1 MFQVRHTECAS
12 DSENMSS
19 APTPT
24 GSSNRIFL
32 ARQHP
37 VLARYVA
44 RLPAAAQFL
53 RLPPSSLYP
62 KFTARLV
69 QFLPFNLFSELVEE
83 CWRNQSALPN
93 VHTLVNMRL
102 DYHGAQ
108 HDTFNI
114 DDYRAETMAL
124 RRYCV
129 RKTFAFFLHV
139 EFMGAGNVV
148 DYCSLMPHGLRLH
161 ATHKQTNRNM
171 FVAEFCWCCFE
182 RYKAM
187 LMDGTWGQAGNRAKL
202 TLSVMRLRDE
212 CFSAEVILQ
221 LLARPKWRIVKPS
234 QACPE
239 IEPDHT
245 DAICDGSCTE
255 TEIDSDSASETEA
268 REDQN
273 MAADADV
280 VKSEVES
287 EAKDNLVE
295 VKTEVMSGVM
305 SGVKSE
311 VKSEANDNLVEVK
324 SEVMSPLMPEVKS
337 EVKSDAKLEVKLEVE
352 SQADSAAVVEV
363 KSEVMSPLMSEVKF
377 EVKSDVKLEVKL
389 EVELEVKL
397 EVESQS
403 GVKTIQAGKALKREW
418 PTPDVVDRPRKLVR
432 AKRLDFEE
440 KFPTLMANIDNID

>member
-255 TEIDSDSASETEA
+255 TEIDSDSASEAEA

-280 VKSEVES
+280 VKSEVESEAKDNLVEEKTEEVES

-352 SQADSAAVVEV
+352 SQ
-363 KSEVMSPLMSEVKF
+363 
-377 EVKSDVKLEVKL
+377 
-389 EVELEVKL
+389 
-397 EVESQS
+397 S